1 MTPIFSLRTFPVR
14 VAAAL
19 TVGTLAL
26 HPGHALAQTKD
37 DEASLARGAVPDTT
51 PKQRYQS
58 AMREAGGGLKEAMQE
73 CRSMPAAERTS
84 CNAQARS
91 RYQADISR
99 AKAMLQDPS
108 ARPVNVVG
116 DPIRTT
122 ESVYEIKN

>member
-1 MTPIFSLRTFPVR
+1 MTSLVSQRSSRALASALLSLGGLMAVS
-14 VAAAL
+14 AAAL
-19 TVGTLAL
+19 
-26 HPGHALAQTKD
+26 AQSD
-37 DEASLARGAVPDTT
+37 DASLLRGAVPDTT

-73 CRSMPAAERTS
+73 CRNMPAAERTS

-99 AKAMLQDPS
+99 ARAMLQDPS

-116 DPIRTT
+116 APIRTT